1 MKSSLLLSLLYSF
14 ILLGVSSCSLS
25 EVGNTIKS
33 KTVQGSN
40 YLVEKS
46 KGAYNYTKEVI
57 GLGDDEPVDPSIL
70 YLKGKRGPGKGKTVV
85 LISGDEEYRTEESM
99 PMLAKI
105 LAERHGF
112 TCKVLFLGTRE
123 EIILIRIT
131 TKGLK
136 VGTTWIRQIS

>member
-1 MKSSLLLSLLYSF
+1 MKPSLLLSLLYSF
-14 ILLGVSSCSLS
+14 LLLGVSSCSLS

-70 YLKGKRGPGKGKTVV
+70 YLKGKEDQGKGRPLFLFLGMKSIELRRVCLCLPKFWLKSTDFPV
-85 LISGDEEYRTEESM
+85 
-99 PMLAKI
+99 K
-105 LAERHGF
+105 F
-112 TCKVLFLGTRE
+112 CFLGTRE
-123 EIILIRIT
+123 VIILIRT
-131 TKGLK
+131 TTGGLK
-136 VGTTWIRQIS
+136 AGITWIRQTS